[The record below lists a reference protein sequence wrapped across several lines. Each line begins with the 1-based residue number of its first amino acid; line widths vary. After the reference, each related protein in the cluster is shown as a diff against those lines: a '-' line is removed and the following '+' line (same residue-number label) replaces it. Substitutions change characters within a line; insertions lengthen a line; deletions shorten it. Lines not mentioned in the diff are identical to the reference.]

1 MSDEPSRSLA
11 NLQLPEYIDSRKSD
25 VVAELYSPCLR
36 NSVKYLRGAGYFRSS
51 VYRLM
56 TEDLLD
62 FCIAGGHITLI
73 TSPYMTM
80 DDYEAIM
87 KGYDKNSFKVDLE
100 DLLLNEKTIEP
111 TKMLCALI
119 SGGHMDIRI
128 ALMRED
134 LYHQKKGYFVDSYNN
149 IVAFDGSGNETLSA
163 LKPYDAGN
171 SESFN
176 IGWNWDSEDWNR
188 RPIRWYNAINETLDD
203 NFDST
208 FPVIKID
215 ELDSDFMMTHD
226 IDIDLESHR
235 KEAKKRVA
243 KMKAKWDEI
252 YGSNYDLVDINSHF
266 NPISNKISPLPFP
279 PREHQKIGLKVW
291 KENKF
296 RGILKHATGSGK
308 TITSILAIDAHIS
321 EGMNAIV
328 LVPSDPLLNQWD
340 SVFGE
345 YLPNVTRGL
354 LGGGYNDS
362 LILDE
367 MTVSEGQGVVLISTI
382 HSFRNE
388 KILRK
393 INRLLESED
402 QSLLLVV
409 DECHRIGAPSFS
421 EICTKTFSKVLG
433 LSATPER
440 QGDHE
445 GTERIFNFLGSVI
458 DEYTLKNAIDDGH
471 LSKFKYH
478 ISTVNLTSKEQ
489 SEYEILRQKIRDA
502 LRMHKEGQP
511 LGEYLEMLIFASRR
525 IIRGAEEKIPETLRV
540 LKKNFQVHHHWL
552 IYCDTTEMMDD
563 LSNQIYQNLNYRP
576 LSYDSRLSSTQRKII
591 LSHFEENGGII
602 LAIKCLDEGVD
613 IPSISHGIVL
623 SSSKTKREWIQ
634 RRGRLLRKSSNKE
647 YSEIFDVLALPDE
660 AGDETSFVM
669 DEVKRSYEFSESA
682 LNYRQIS
689 VEIDRL
695 RRQYDI
701 KLEDIIEESETN
713 DEPDNSGELP

>member
-1 MSDEPSRSLA
+1 MDNDSYRCLS
-11 NLQLPEYIDSRKSD
+11 NIKFPEYIDSRKSD

-62 FCIAGGHITLI
+62 FCIAGGHITLV

-80 DDYEAIM
+80 GDYEAIM
-87 KGYDKNSFKVDLE
+87 KAYDKNSFKVDLE
-100 DLLLNEKTIEP
+100 DLLLDKNTVQP

-119 SGGHMDIRI
+119 SGGHMEIRI

-176 IGWNWDSEDWNR
+176 IGWNWDLEDWNR

-208 FPVIKID
+208 FPVVKIN
-215 ELDSDFMMTHD
+215 ELDPDFMMTHD

-235 KEAKKRVA
+235 KEAKKRVL
-243 KMKAKWDEI
+243 KMKAKWDGI
-252 YGSNYDLVDINSHF
+252 YGPKKDLDKIDKF
-266 NPISNKISPLPFP
+266 LNPISDKKSPLPFDA
-279 PREHQKIGLKVW
+279 REHQKHGLKVW
-291 KENKF
+291 KENAF
-296 RGILKHATGSGK
+296 CGILKHATGSGK
-308 TITSILAIDAHIS
+308 TITSILAIHAHIS

-340 SVFGE
+340 SIFGE

-354 LGGGYNDS
+354 LGGGNNDRS
-362 LILDE
+362 ILDE
-367 MTVSEGQGVVLISTI
+367 MTVTEEQGVVLISTI

-393 INRLLESED
+393 INRLLESRN
-402 QSLLLVV
+402 QSLLIVV

-421 EICTKTFSKVLG
+421 EICSKSFSKVLG

-440 QGDHE
+440 QGDFE
-445 GTERIFNFLGSVI
+445 GTERIYNFLGPVI

-471 LSKFKYH
+471 LAKFKYY

-489 SEYEILRQKIRDA
+489 SEYDILRQKIREA
-502 LRMHKEGQP
+502 LRVHKEGQP

-525 IIRGAEEKIPETLRV
+525 IIRGAEGKIPETLRV
-540 LKKNFQVHHHWL
+540 LKENFQNHHHWL
-552 IYCDTTEMMDD
+552 IYCDTAEMMDD
-563 LSNQIYQNLNYRP
+563 LSNQIYRIMNYRP
-576 LSYDSRLSSTQRKII
+576 LSYDSRLSPSERKVI

-660 AGDETSFVM
+660 GGDETSFVM

-682 LNYRQIS
+682 INNRQIS
-689 VEIDRL
+689 VEISRL
-695 RRQYDI
+695 CRQYDI
-701 KLEDIIEESETN
+701 KLEEILEEQESV
-713 DEPDNSGELP
+713 GELDISGSD

>member
-1 MSDEPSRSLA
+1 MSDEPSRCLA

-100 DLLLNEKTIEP
+100 DLLLDKKTIEP

-149 IVAFDGSGNETLSA
+149 VVAFDGSGNETLSA

-215 ELDSDFMMTHD
+215 ELDPGFMMTHD

-252 YGSNYDLVDINSHF
+252 YGSKEGLVKIKNLL
-266 NPISNKISPLPFP
+266 NPLSNKKSPLPFP
-279 PREHQKIGLKVW
+279 PRDHQEYGLKMW
-291 KENKF
+291 EKNNY

-321 EGMNAIV
+321 EGRNAIV

-340 SVFGE
+340 SVFDE

-354 LGGGYNDS
+354 LGGGYKDS
-362 LILDE
+362 QILDE
-367 MTVSEGQGVVLISTI
+367 MIVSEDQGVVLISTI
-382 HSFRNE
+382 HSFRNK
-388 KILRK
+388 KIIRK
-393 INRLLESED
+393 LDRLLESNN
-402 QSLLLVV
+402 QSLLITV
-409 DECHRIGAPSFS
+409 DECHRIGASSFS
-421 EICTKTFSKVLG
+421 EICSKSFSKVLG

-440 QGDHE
+440 QGDLE
-445 GTERIFNFLGSVI
+445 GTDRIFNFLGPVI

-471 LSKFKYH
+471 LCYFRYH
-478 ISTVNLTSKEQ
+478 ISTVNLTSQEQ
-489 SEYEILRQKIRDA
+489 IKYDILRQKIRDA

-511 LGEYLEMLIFASRR
+511 LGDYLKMLIFASRR
-525 IIRGAEEKIPETLRV
+525 IIRGAEEKIPETLRI
-540 LKKNFQVHHHWL
+540 LKNNFQNHHHWL
-552 IYCDTTEMMDD
+552 IYCDTAEMMDD
-563 LSNQIYQNLNYRP
+563 LSDRIFETMNHRP
-576 LSYDSRLSSTQRKII
+576 LSYDSRLSPPERKRI
-591 LSHFEENGGII
+591 LSYFEDNGGII

-634 RRGRLLRKSSNKE
+634 RRGRLLRKSPNKE

-660 AGDETSFVM
+660 GGDETSFVM
-669 DEVKRSYEFSESA
+669 DEVKRSLEFSESA
-682 LNYRQIS
+682 LNYKQIS
-689 VEIDRL
+689 VEIDRI

-701 KLEDIIEESETN
+701 KLGSVIEEEE
-713 DEPDNSGELP
+713 DMPELTVLE